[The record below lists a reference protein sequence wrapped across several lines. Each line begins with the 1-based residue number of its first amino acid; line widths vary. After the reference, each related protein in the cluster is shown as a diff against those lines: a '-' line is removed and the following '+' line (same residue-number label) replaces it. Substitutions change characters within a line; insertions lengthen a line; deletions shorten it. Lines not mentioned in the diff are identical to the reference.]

1 MRCVFFE
8 TGCSQFVCQ
17 NQSFPKT
24 FKCATSKGIA
34 EGYRFQFGGRLSS
47 FMNPCSV
54 SDGHLGKP
62 QEMTFPK
69 ISSAVVTETREVMAE
84 TALVGVGCAVP

>member
-1 MRCVFFE
+1 VRCVFFE

-24 FKCATSKGIA
+24 FKCATSKGIT

-47 FMNPCSV
+47 FMNPCSL
-54 SDGHLGKP
+54 SDGHLPKL

-69 ISSAVVTETREVMAE
+69 ISSAVVIEQQKLWPKQLWLE
-84 TALVGVGCAVP
+84 